1 MVVITGFMLWPKA
14 EFTIS
19 SLTVSPTEVFV
30 GDEIT
35 VYATVMNVGNAD
47 GVYVATIILNGV
59 TMESKEVSLSSG
71 EFTKIFFKIMENKSG
86 DYEIKVGQL
95 KKRYQ

>member
-19 SLTVSPTEVFV
+19 SLTFSPTEVFV

-35 VYATVMNVGNAD
+35 VSATVMNVGNAD
-47 GVYVATIILNGV
+47 GVYVTTIVINGV
-59 TMESKEVSLSSG
+59 TVESKRVSLSSG
-71 EFTKIFFKIMENKSG
+71 EFTKNFF
-86 DYEIKVGQL
+86 
-95 KKRYQ
+95 